1 MKLAEALLLRRDLE
15 SKLTL
20 LREEIASSAVI
31 QEGDTL
37 DRSIDDLLLDYET
50 TNQEFAQLVIA
61 INQRNAVAKIGEQET
76 IAAALIAAALEKREA
91 LRRSHAML
99 TATLEAAKVAPRM
112 GRNEIRMIRTID
124 TKQITDR
131 LNQTAKA
138 LRELDG
144 QIQQTN
150 WLVDL

>member
-76 IAAALIAAALEKREA
+76 IAAALEKREA

-99 TATLEAAKVAPRM
+99 TATLEAAKVAPRT
-112 GRNEIRMIRTID
+112 GRFNKQIGLLIYKTAGWESKAS
-124 TKQITDR
+124 TKQV
-131 LNQTAKA
+131 QAYMY
-138 LRELDG
+138 
-144 QIQQTN
+144 TN
-150 WLVDL
+150 GVWQGPV

>member
-76 IAAALIAAALEKREA
+76 IAAALEKREA

-99 TATLEAAKVAPRM
+99 TATLAAKVAPRM

>member
-1 MKLAEALLLRRDLE
+1 MKQQTKNLPSWSLQSISEM
-15 SKLTL
+15 
-20 LREEIASSAVI
+20 
-31 QEGDTL
+31 
-37 DRSIDDLLLDYET
+37 RSP
-50 TNQEFAQLVIA
+50 
-61 INQRNAVAKIGEQET
+61 KIGGQET
-76 IAAALIAAALEKREA
+76 IAAALEKREA

>member
-76 IAAALIAAALEKREA
+76 IAAALEKREA

-112 GRNEIRMIRTID
+112 GRNEIRMI
-124 TKQITDR
+124 
-131 LNQTAKA
+131 
-138 LRELDG
+138 
-144 QIQQTN
+144 
-150 WLVDL
+150 

>member
-37 DRSIDDLLLDYET
+37 DRIDDLLLDYET

-76 IAAALIAAALEKREA
+76 IAALEKRK
-91 LRRSHAML
+91 L
-99 TATLEAAKVAPRM
+99 
-112 GRNEIRMIRTID
+112 
-124 TKQITDR
+124 
-131 LNQTAKA
+131 
-138 LRELDG
+138 
-144 QIQQTN
+144 
-150 WLVDL
+150 

>member
-61 INQRNAVAKIGEQET
+61 INQRNAVAKIGGQET
-76 IAAALIAAALEKREA
+76 IAAALEKRK
-91 LRRSHAML
+91 L
-99 TATLEAAKVAPRM
+99 
-112 GRNEIRMIRTID
+112 
-124 TKQITDR
+124 
-131 LNQTAKA
+131 
-138 LRELDG
+138 
-144 QIQQTN
+144 
-150 WLVDL
+150 

>member
-76 IAAALIAAALEKREA
+76 IAAALEKREA

-99 TATLEAAKVAPRM
+99 TATLEAEPRLLHGWDVM
-112 GRNEIRMIRTID
+112 RF
-124 TKQITDR
+124 
-131 LNQTAKA
+131 
-138 LRELDG
+138 
-144 QIQQTN
+144 
-150 WLVDL
+150 V

>member
-37 DRSIDDLLLDYET
+37 DRDIDDLLLDYET

-76 IAAALIAAALEKREA
+76 IAALEKREA

-99 TATLEAAKVAPRM
+99 TATLEATKVAPRM

>member
-61 INQRNAVAKIGEQET
+61 INQRNAVAKIGGQET
-76 IAAALIAAALEKREA
+76 IAAALEKREA

-99 TATLEAAKVAPRM
+99 TLSL
-112 GRNEIRMIRTID
+112 IHI
-124 TKQITDR
+124 
-131 LNQTAKA
+131 
-138 LRELDG
+138 
-144 QIQQTN
+144 
-150 WLVDL
+150 

>member
-50 TNQEFAQLVIA
+50 NQEFAQLVIA

-76 IAAALIAAALEKREA
+76 IAAALEKREA

>member
-61 INQRNAVAKIGEQET
+61 INQRNAVAKIGGQET
-76 IAAALIAAALEKREA
+76 IAAALEAGEA

-99 TATLEAAKVAPRM
+99 TATLGKQPRLLHGWDVM
-112 GRNEIRMIRTID
+112 RF
-124 TKQITDR
+124 
-131 LNQTAKA
+131 
-138 LRELDG
+138 
-144 QIQQTN
+144 
-150 WLVDL
+150 V

>member
-1 MKLAEALLLRRDLE
+1 MKLAEALFLRRDLE
-15 SKLTL
+15 AKLTL

-76 IAAALIAAALEKREA
+76 IAAALEKREA

-99 TATLEAAKVAPRM
+99 TATLEAAKVDPRM

>member
-76 IAAALIAAALEKREA
+76 IAAAETGSFKAFACDANGNIG
-91 LRRSHAML
+91 SSQ
-99 TATLEAAKVAPRM
+99 
-112 GRNEIRMIRTID
+112 GCS
-124 TKQITDR
+124 TDG
-131 LNQTAKA
+131 T
-138 LRELDG
+138 
-144 QIQQTN
+144 
-150 WLVDL
+150 

>member
-1 MKLAEALLLRRDLE
+1 MKIAEALLLRRDLE

-76 IAAALIAAALEKREA
+76 IAAALEKREA

>member
-61 INQRNAVAKIGEQET
+61 INQRNAVAKIGGQET
-76 IAAALIAAALEKREA
+76 IAAALEKREA

-99 TATLEAAKVAPRM
+99 TATLKQPRLLHGWDVM
-112 GRNEIRMIRTID
+112 RF
-124 TKQITDR
+124 
-131 LNQTAKA
+131 
-138 LRELDG
+138 
-144 QIQQTN
+144 
-150 WLVDL
+150 V

>member
-1 MKLAEALLLRRDLE
+1 
-15 SKLTL
+15 
-20 LREEIASSAVI
+20 
-31 QEGDTL
+31 
-37 DRSIDDLLLDYET
+37 
-50 TNQEFAQLVIA
+50 
-61 INQRNAVAKIGEQET
+61 
-76 IAAALIAAALEKREA
+76 
-91 LRRSHAML
+91 
-99 TATLEAAKVAPRM
+99 M

>member
-50 TNQEFAQLVIA
+50 TNQEFAQLGIESNSEMRSPKSV
-61 INQRNAVAKIGEQET
+61 NK
-76 IAAALIAAALEKREA
+76 KR
-91 LRRSHAML
+91 LLLH
-99 TATLEAAKVAPRM
+99 
-112 GRNEIRMIRTID
+112 
-124 TKQITDR
+124 
-131 LNQTAKA
+131 
-138 LRELDG
+138 
-144 QIQQTN
+144 
-150 WLVDL
+150 

>member
-37 DRSIDDLLLDYET
+37 DHDIDDLLLDYET

-76 IAAALIAAALEKREA
+76 IVSRIRETGSFKA
-91 LRRSHAML
+91 FACDANGNIGSDQ
-99 TATLEAAKVAPRM
+99 
-112 GRNEIRMIRTID
+112 GCS
-124 TKQITDR
+124 TDG
-131 LNQTAKA
+131 T
-138 LRELDG
+138 
-144 QIQQTN
+144 
-150 WLVDL
+150 

>member
-61 INQRNAVAKIGEQET
+61 RNDCCRIRETGSFKAFACDANGNIGSSQGC
-76 IAAALIAAALEKREA
+76 
-91 LRRSHAML
+91 S
-99 TATLEAAKVAPRM
+99 
-112 GRNEIRMIRTID
+112 
-124 TKQITDR
+124 TDG
-131 LNQTAKA
+131 T
-138 LRELDG
+138 
-144 QIQQTN
+144 
-150 WLVDL
+150 